1 MYSPAH
7 HPRGTFFVSDRG
19 LKRLLSVYTIC
30 QKVSGEDWL
39 MKSIVICGDSGD
51 GILTHTIIS
60 ACEHY
65 GGVLT
70 ADGGMIRPK
79 GKEPDFLVRNVDT
92 LSAVDGKGILVLGER
107 LCPVPPDVQIG
118 NVITIVDSNNQG
130 ALHLL
135 KRTGKTVIGCSMSDR
150 DTMTLSER
158 NESGCLVC
166 VRRTLTTWDGQ
177 TIEPCEIPVSV
188 GEEIPVFAVLAAC
201 GVLLLCDIPC
211 EEGYIMD

>member
-1 MYSPAH
+1 
-7 HPRGTFFVSDRG
+7 
-19 LKRLLSVYTIC
+19 
-30 QKVSGEDWL
+30 

-70 ADGGMIRPK
+70 ADSGMICPE

-107 LCPVPPDVQIG
+107 LCPVPTDIQIG
-118 NVITIVDSNNQG
+118 DVITIVDSNNEA
-130 ALHLL
+130 AL
-135 KRTGKTVIGCSMSDR
+135 DR

-158 NESGCLVC
+158 HESGCLVC

-188 GEEIPVFAVLAAC
+188 GEERPVFAVLAAC
-201 GVLLLCDIPC
+201 SVLLLCDIPY

>member
-1 MYSPAH
+1 
-7 HPRGTFFVSDRG
+7 
-19 LKRLLSVYTIC
+19 
-30 QKVSGEDWL
+30 
-39 MKSIVICGDSGD
+39 MKSIVIFGDSGD
-51 GILTHTIIS
+51 AILTHTIIS

-70 ADGGMIRPK
+70 ADGVMMCPS
-79 GKEPDFLVRNVDT
+79 GKAYDFWVRNVHT

-107 LCPVPPDVQIG
+107 ICPVPPDVQIG
-118 NVITIVDSNNQG
+118 DVMPITDSNNRE

-135 KRTGKTVIGCSMSDR
+135 QRTGKTVIGCSMSDK

-166 VRRTLTTWDGQ
+166 VRRTLTTLNGQ

-188 GEEIPVFAVLAAC
+188 GEAIPVFAVLAAC
-201 GVLLLCDIPC
+201 SVLLLCDIPC
-211 EEGYIMD
+211 EEGYVMD